1 MHQYWLSSSQI
12 IGVYTLKILSLSSL
26 KFDSILTG
34 NVKEKSILGFGDLGC
49 YNKTRECISMR

>member
-12 IGVYTLKILSLSSL
+12 IGVYFKDTLSLSSL

-34 NVKEKSILGFGDLGC
+34 NVKEKSVLSFGDLGC
-49 YNKTRECISMR
+49 YNKTRECISM